1 MLVITIVRCVSNENK
16 SFSILEGFNMKLIN
30 VVTLLAP
37 VLLMNTAWAD
47 SNLID
52 HYKTLTLMKGDW
64 KLSPANQQEGGATKK
79 GPAAKLIDTDAV
91 AMSFKVIGKGS
102 TVQESLLPGTGKE
115 MATMYHCNEFKNCTQ
130 IDARHYCAKQNQP
143 ELVLDTKKSTDST
156 IVMNCDMRSPL
167 CNSTE
172 GHIHNI
178 KHELSQGNNH
188 LKTTYTSYKNSKVQK
203 KSIYHFDRI

>member
-1 MLVITIVRCVSNENK
+1 MKSINIAAILVS
-16 SFSILEGFNMKLIN
+16 
-30 VVTLLAP
+30 

-47 SNLID
+47 SNVAG

-79 GPAAKLIDTDAV
+79 GPAAKLMDTDTV
-91 AMSFKVIGKGS
+91 AMRFKVIGKGS
-102 TVQESLLPGTGKE
+102 TVQESILPDTGKE
-115 MATMYHCNEFKNCTQ
+115 MATMYHCNESKNCKQ
-130 IDARHYCAKQNQP
+130 VEAKHYCVKQNQP

-156 IVMNCDMRSPL
+156 IVMNCDVRSPL

-172 GHIHNI
+172 AHIHNI
-178 KHELSQGNNH
+178 KHELSQDNNH
-188 LKTTYTSYKNSKVQK
+188 LKSTYTSYKNSKVQK